1 MWTLILKNDTN
12 ECVHKTEK
20 NLTDTE
26 NKLMVIKGEMW
37 WRRKS
42 EAWGEH
48 IHTTVYK
55 TDNLLHSTWNSTQ
68 YSVITYLTKQ
78 S

>member
-1 MWTLILKNDTN
+1 
-12 ECVHKTEK
+12 
-20 NLTDTE
+20 
-26 NKLMVIKGEMW
+26 MVIKGEMW
-37 WRRKS
+37 WGHKS
-42 EAWGEH
+42 GAWGEH

-68 YSVITYLTKQ
+68 YSVITYLRKE